1 MSRYTRPKGKVN
13 RALGMVVYESAGAVR
28 SVERRNVAP
37 GMHGYKRAKKSEYGQ
52 AMLEKKKIK
61 HYYGLHERQLARF
74 FALATKSPQNTG
86 EVLLVLCERRLDNV
100 VRRAG
105 FATTRPQ
112 ARQAVCHGHF
122 RVNGRKVDVP
132 SYLVEAGD
140 VISVR
145 PHAAAQKLY
154 RERLATPPADVADWV
169 CLEVNELRATVAR
182 LPGAEDV
189 GLPVEVS
196 RVIELLSR

>member
-1 MSRYTRPKGKVN
+1 
-13 RALGMVVYESAGAVR
+13 MVVYESSGAKR

-37 GMHGYKRAKKSEYGQ
+37 GMHGYRKAKKSEYGQ
-52 AMLEKKKIK
+52 AMLEKKKVK

-105 FATTRPQ
+105 FASTRPQ
-112 ARQAVCHGHF
+112 ARQGVNHGHF
-122 RVNGRKVDVP
+122 RVNGRKVNIP
-132 SYLVEAGD
+132 SYLVQAGD

-145 PHAAAQKLY
+145 QHPATQKVY
-154 RERLATPPADVADWV
+154 RDRLATPPADVADWV
-169 CLEVNELRATVAR
+169 QLEVNELRATVTR
-182 LPGAEDV
+182 LPEAEDV
-189 GLPVEVS
+189 SLPVEVS